1 MHAISPELVLVDPEL
16 ARRARAELPEP
27 GTNGSIR
34 AARLKAT
41 PPAATTRRRPV
52 VGAGA
57 VARRR
62 IETAEVADHARLRKL
77 VLVAAGLI
85 VFAFGIVVPTFFAGG
100 DPVLRQP
107 PPSVAGPTTTAI
119 GQAAASA
126 DLPRPAARPS
136 PPKAT
141 PGRVPTRLFVW
152 LPDRRARYYHVR
164 FSRGKQ
170 TVFEAWPTDAR
181 VTVPLRG
188 VFRGR
193 SFSFRSGRYRWVVR
207 PAFGLRSQN
216 RFGPPIVRSVW
227 EIPS

>member
-1 MHAISPELVLVDPEL
+1 MPAVSPELVLVDPEL

-27 GTNGSIR
+27 AANGRI
-34 AARLKAT
+34 APAHPKTT

-52 VGAGA
+52 VAAGAGA
-57 VARRR
+57 HART
-62 IETAEVADHARLRKL
+62 ETAQVADRALLRKL
-77 VLVAAGLI
+77 ALVATGMIVLVL
-85 VFAFGIVVPTFFAGG
+85 VLVVPTFFAGG
-100 DPVLRQP
+100 EPVLRQP
-107 PPSVAGPTTTAI
+107 PPREAGPTTTAI
-119 GQAAASA
+119 GRPAASA
-126 DLPRPAARPS
+126 DLSRPVAGPS
-136 PPKAT
+136 PRNAT

-193 SFSFRSGRYRWVVR
+193 SFAFTSGRYRWVVR

>member
-1 MHAISPELVLVDPEL
+1 MPAISPELVLVDPEL

-27 GTNGSIR
+27 GANGRI
-34 AARLKAT
+34 APARLETT
-41 PPAATTRRRPV
+41 PPAATTRRPV

-57 VARRR
+57 VAHTR
-62 IETAEVADHARLRKL
+62 IETAEVADRALLRKL
-77 VLVAAGLI
+77 VLVATGLI
-85 VFAFGIVVPTFFAGG
+85 VFVLGVVVPTFFAGG

-107 PPSVAGPTTTAI
+107 PPSEEGPTTTAI
-119 GQAAASA
+119 GRPAASA
-126 DLPRPAARPS
+126 DLERPVSGPS
-136 PPKAT
+136 RRKAT
-141 PGRVPTRLFVW
+141 PARVPTRLFVW

-170 TVFEAWPTDAR
+170 TVFEAWPTDSR

-188 VFRGR
+188 MFRGR
-193 SFSFRSGRYRWVVR
+193 SFAFTRGRYRWVVR